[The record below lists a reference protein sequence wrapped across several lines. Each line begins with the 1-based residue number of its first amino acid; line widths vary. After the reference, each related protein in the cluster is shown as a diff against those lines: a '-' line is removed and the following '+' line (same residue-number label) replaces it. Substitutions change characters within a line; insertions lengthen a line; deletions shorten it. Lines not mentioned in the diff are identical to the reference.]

1 MPTRPKG
8 SKRPAYV
15 YRQCMSLSCGLLLV
29 RLKEA
34 FLTMAKPPAAKALEG
49 SGHFLRFASLW
60 SLLIQGRL
68 AHFR

>member
-49 SGHFLRFASLW
+49 SGRFASPMVFADPGTTCPF
-60 SLLIQGRL
+60 SVI
-68 AHFR
+68 